1 MQASSV
7 TSLRDDTFSAL
18 RLSARDV
25 ILQRDGKPIARLPD
39 IGLSARQTIALTGA
53 SGSGKTTALL
63 ALAGVHPPRSGD
75 VRIDGVDPW
84 ALTAAQRDRLRGRS
98 IGMVFQTFHLIDAVS
113 VETNLMLA
121 ASVVG
126 LRPNLAYI
134 SSVIDALDIAAIRRR
149 RPDQLSQGQA
159 QRVAVARALV
169 NCPAVV
175 IADEP
180 TSALDDGNARSLL
193 RLLADVVRSS
203 DAALLVATHDHR
215 VLDQIEHHCAM
226 AAAP

>member
-39 IGLSARQTIALTGA
+39 ISLSARQAIALTGA

-126 LRPNLAYI
+126 RI
-134 SSVIDALDIAAIRRR
+134 
-149 RPDQLSQGQA
+149 
-159 QRVAVARALV
+159 
-169 NCPAVV
+169 
-175 IADEP
+175 EP
-180 TSALDDGNARSLL
+180 TS
-193 RLLADVVRSS
+193 
-203 DAALLVATHDHR
+203 
-215 VLDQIEHHCAM
+215 
-226 AAAP
+226 

>member
-7 TSLRDDTFSAL
+7 TSLRDDTFSAV

-39 IGLSARQTIALTGA
+39 ISLSARQAIALTGA

-63 ALAGVHPPRSGD
+63 ALAGIHPPRSGD

-84 ALTAAQRDRLRGRS
+84 TFTAAQRDRLRGRS